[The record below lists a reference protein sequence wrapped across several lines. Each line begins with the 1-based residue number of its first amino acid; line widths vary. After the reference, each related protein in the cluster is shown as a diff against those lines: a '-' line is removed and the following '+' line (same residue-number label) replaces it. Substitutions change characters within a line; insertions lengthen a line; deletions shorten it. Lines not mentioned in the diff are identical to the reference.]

1 MKLEELI
8 NEYYDRLNEND
19 MHVLKYVLNNK
30 ERSGHM
36 GINELAEVCH
46 ASRSSVHRLTKKLGF
61 SGYSEFRVF
70 LKWEETQGKAEPGH
84 IQRLESDTAATIK
97 HLATVDFNPIIQQL
111 ADAKRI
117 FIYASGTAQLSCA
130 KEAQRL
136 FAIVHTFVTVIHDSV
151 EFETIF
157 PAIDAE
163 DVVIILSLSG
173 DTPALLPQ
181 AKQLNARGIPF
192 ISITNLKNN
201 HLAQMSPYA
210 LYAAS
215 TPAQSKQGAEIVS
228 FVPFY
233 IAVETLFRHYTE
245 KIEQDL

>member
-8 NEYYDRLNEND
+8 NNYYDHLNEND
-19 MHVLKYVLNNK
+19 MHVLKYVLNHK
-30 ERSGHM
+30 ERSRHM
-36 GINELAEVCH
+36 GINELAEACH

-70 LKWEETQGKAEPGH
+70 LKWEEAPEKPVESH
-84 IQRLESDTAATIK
+84 IQRLETDTAATIK
-97 HLATVDFNPIIQQL
+97 NLAAIDFAPIVQQL
-111 ADAKRI
+111 ADARRI
-117 FIYASGTAQLSCA
+117 FIYGSGTAQLSCA
-130 KEAQRL
+130 NEAQRL

-151 EFETIF
+151 EFETVF
-157 PAIDAE
+157 PAMNDE
-163 DVVIILSLSG
+163 DVIIILSLSG

-201 HLAQMSPYA
+201 QLAQMSPHTI
-210 LYAAS
+210 YAAS
-215 TPAQSKQGAEIVS
+215 TPTKAKSGAEIVS

-245 KIEQDL
+245 VIERDV